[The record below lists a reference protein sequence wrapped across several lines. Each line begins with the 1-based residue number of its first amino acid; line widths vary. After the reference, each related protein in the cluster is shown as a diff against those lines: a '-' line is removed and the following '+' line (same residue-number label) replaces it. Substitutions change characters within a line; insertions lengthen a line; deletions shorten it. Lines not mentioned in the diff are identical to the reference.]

1 MTVPNVFAVAAFII
15 LAGFAGRILFQRTR
29 IPDIPILLGIGVLM
43 GPVLHVVGADL
54 LLPLAPYVGTLAL
67 LMIMLEGG
75 MNLDV
80 DRVLSQMKW
89 AVALT
94 LLAFVS
100 TTVAIAGMYHAAT
113 GTSFA
118 ESLLLG
124 ALLGCTSGAIVIPL
138 VQGMR
143 MGKNT
148 RTILTIEAAVGDA
161 LAVFTVFLIIR
172 YIQIP
177 SADPGKQILFV
188 ADAFLWSGILGALA
202 GLLWVR
208 ILARTGKLPLSYM
221 LTMAW
226 MLLLYALVE
235 ALHASGVFAVLVFG
249 MTLSNGDVIMQW
261 IPSPSRET
269 SWETSRF
276 VLDETI
282 GWIHEEMVF
291 IARVFF
297 FVYLGMLLDFRQ
309 ISPFFIGVSAA
320 LIAIVYAARQYL
332 RPRHRLP
339 REKRGAVRA
348 QDPDDDGAERARL
361 GGPGHGP
368 GGERDRRD
376 GDLHPLHLR
385 SDRHDERVPYRIDDP
400 ERAKARQDPCRN
412 EPGGRRIRKGRTVG
426 ESRSPP
432 GASGRLVAGPALS
445 LPHRKPLSGS
455 AGTPW

>member
-15 LAGFAGRILFQRTR
+15 LAGFAGKILFQRTR
-29 IPDIPILLGIGVLM
+29 IPDIPLLLGIGVLL

-94 LLAFVS
+94 LIAFVS

-177 SADPGKQILFV
+177 SADLGKQIFFV
-188 ADAFLWSGILGALA
+188 ADAFLWSGILGAIA
-202 GLLWVR
+202 GLLWVQ

-221 LTMAW
+221 LTMAG

-249 MTLSNGDVIMQW
+249 MALSNGDVIMQW

-269 SWETSRF
+269 AWETSRF

-320 LIAIVYAARQYL
+320 LIAIVYAARQIS
-332 RPRHRLP
+332 
-339 REKRGAVRA
+339 VRA
-348 QDPDDDGAERARL
+348 IGFL
-361 GGPGHGP
+361 
-368 GGERDRRD
+368 
-376 GDLHPLHLR
+376 
-385 SDRHDERVPYRIDDP
+385 
-400 ERAKARQDPCRN
+400 
-412 EPGGRRIRKGRTVG
+412 GRREVPFERKILTTMAPRGLASAVLATV
-426 ESRSPP
+426 
-432 GASGRLVAGPALS
+432 PAAN
-445 LPHRKPLSGS
+445 GI
-455 AGTPW
+455 AGTEVFIHYTFAVIAMTNVFLTVSTIRSERRLDRILAETSRAASESDTGEP